1 MGRLEKLKREM
12 ILEANRKLLKES
24 GPLNISEGQTIS
36 LKCSSED
43 SGRSIDIDG
52 RVDLESMDNSGGYS
66 DGGIYT
72 DNEELIPQFFVVRE
86 RGLDGGVLEGQ
97 DQTFGINI
105 KKIDEPELTSNLGEG
120 ARLVY
125 FDSYTNIYFC
135 EVIHVTTQ
143 FGDELR
149 DHGVKV

>member
-36 LKCSSED
+36 LKCSSKD

-52 RVDLESMDNSGGYS
+52 RVDLESRDNSGGYS

-86 RGLDGGVLEGQ
+86 RGYDGPLEGQ

-105 KKIDEPELTSNLGEG
+105 KKIDEPELISTTGGGS
-120 ARLVY
+120 RLIY
-125 FDSYTNIYFC
+125 FDSYRNKYFC
-135 EVIHVTTQ
+135 EVINVTPQ
-143 FGDELR
+143 FGGELR

>member
-1 MGRLEKLKREM
+1 MGRIGKQKREM
-12 ILEANRKLLKES
+12 IMEANRRLLNES

-52 RVDLESMDNSGGYS
+52 RVDLESRDNSGGYS

-105 KKIDEPELTSNLGEG
+105 KKIDEPELTSTAGGGSL
-120 ARLVY
+120 LVY
-125 FDSYTNIYFC
+125 FDSYSNKYFC
-135 EVIHVTTQ
+135 KVINVTTQ
-143 FGDELR
+143 FGGELR

>member
-1 MGRLEKLKREM
+1 MGRIGKQKREM
-12 ILEANRKLLKES
+12 IMEANRRLLNES

-52 RVDLESMDNSGGYS
+52 RVDLESRDNSGGYS

-86 RGLDGGVLEGQ
+86 RGYDGPLEGQ

-105 KKIDEPELTSNLGEG
+105 KKIDEPDLLSTLGEG
-120 ARLVY
+120 SRLVY
-125 FDSYTNIYFC
+125 FDSYTNKYFC
-135 EVIHVTTQ
+135 EVINVTAQ
-143 FGDELR
+143 FGGELR